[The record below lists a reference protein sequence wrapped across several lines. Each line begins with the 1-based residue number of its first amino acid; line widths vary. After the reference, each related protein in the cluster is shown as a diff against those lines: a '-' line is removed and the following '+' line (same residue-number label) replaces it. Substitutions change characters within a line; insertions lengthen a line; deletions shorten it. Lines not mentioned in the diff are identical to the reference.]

1 MTKSQMYEIVR
12 EQLAIDYN
20 CKADDFLKD
29 GIVFTKAQK
38 LLGRRAL
45 PFLNTRCEMI
55 TMGKSVII
63 NASKDVMPFVKWKL
77 KNKSKYDVLNM
88 PFVYGLCLYY
98 LPDIE
103 KVARFVN
110 NTNYEFKLIEQEQIH
125 SYYKYKGFTNAL
137 QYNEKSQTPEI
148 LGVGIFDGDKLI
160 GIACAAKD
168 SEKMCQIGVDVLDE
182 YRNQH
187 LATMAVKM
195 LTKELIDR
203 DLVPYY
209 FTDNTNLASQKTA
222 IASGYI
228 PAWNHCFKSRLY
240 GKPFT
245 FLNYMRF

>member
-1 MTKSQMYEIVR
+1 MYEIVR

-29 GIVFTKAQK
+29 GIVFTKAEK
-38 LLGRRAL
+38 LSSRRAL

-110 NTNYEFKLIEQEQIH
+110 NTN
-125 SYYKYKGFTNAL
+125 
-137 QYNEKSQTPEI
+137 
-148 LGVGIFDGDKLI
+148 
-160 GIACAAKD
+160 
-168 SEKMCQIGVDVLDE
+168 
-182 YRNQH
+182 
-187 LATMAVKM
+187 
-195 LTKELIDR
+195 
-203 DLVPYY
+203 
-209 FTDNTNLASQKTA
+209 LASQKTA

-245 FLNYMRF
+245 FLNYIRF